1 MIVSSISGKFVDMW
15 SISNLNSIFRDVAV
29 EAEDISLLIDLFHPL
44 LGITICPICHVILV
58 TVDNPK

>member
-29 EAEDISLLIDLFHPL
+29 EAEDISLLVDLFHPL
-44 LGITICPICHVILV
+44 LGITICPIFHVILV